1 MNVAELTSVLR
12 PRILE
17 NTTLRQPGN
26 IQKNQ
31 EPQKAFKEIVT
42 DFVESADAASKAAAA
57 KVEAVVI
64 GDSDNL
70 HDAMAALEES
80 KLNFQL
86 MMEIR
91 NKLLESFK
99 EVQRMSV

>member
-12 PRILE
+12 PQILE
-17 NTTLRQPGN
+17 NTIIRQPGK
-26 IQKNQ
+26 IQKDQ
-31 EPQKAFKEIVT
+31 EPQQTFKEIIT
-42 DFVESADAASKAAAA
+42 DFVESTDAASKAATA
-57 KVEAVVI
+57 KVEAVVM
-64 GDSDNL
+64 GDSENL
-70 HDAMAALEES
+70 YEAMAALEES